1 MIHLQLGP
9 LEEAAAELRKT
20 LAIDPGHRFAQE
32 RIGIALLYQ
41 GRFAEALQTFQQVPP
56 EFNPAL
62 WSHRKAVAL
71 LYLDRDSEASS
82 PIEEYLRKNPKDPGG
97 LVTSERAVLFAK
109 RGDTRRAEAD
119 IQTAVTKGE
128 GFIHF
133 HHAAVSIATAY
144 ALLHRPGPAV
154 RFLRQAATEGLP
166 GDPCFAHAPSLGKI
180 PAAPAFVT

>member
-71 LYLDRDSEASS
+71 LYLDRDSEASTL
-82 PIEEYLRKNPKDPGG
+82 IDEYLRTNPIVPGG
-97 LVTSERAVLFAK
+97 LVTSERALLFAK
-109 RGDTRRAEAD
+109 GGVSR
-119 IQTAVTKGE
+119 
-128 GFIHF
+128 
-133 HHAAVSIATAY
+133 HA
-144 ALLHRPGPAV
+144 
-154 RFLRQAATEGLP
+154 
-166 GDPCFAHAPSLGKI
+166 
-180 PAAPAFVT
+180 